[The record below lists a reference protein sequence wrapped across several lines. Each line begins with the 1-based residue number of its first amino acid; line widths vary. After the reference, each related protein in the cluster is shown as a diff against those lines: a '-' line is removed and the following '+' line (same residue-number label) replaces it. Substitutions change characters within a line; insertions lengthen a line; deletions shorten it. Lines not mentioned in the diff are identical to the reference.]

1 MGLYVVQCG
10 NTNFSQAAV
19 ILKDLKMSE
28 DHFDEFEHYNF
39 DQEKNMMSGHSGKQR
54 TKKES
59 EQHQNWQNPAGHER
73 KIATKLMN
81 AERTRKLKIKPDKE
95 TSSIFKDLWKKFTR
109 NQKTSINSNVFP
121 FLIPTI

>member
-1 MGLYVVQCG
+1 MGSHILYVVQCG
-10 NTNFSQAAV
+10 NTNFSQTAV
-19 ILKDLKMSE
+19 NLKDLKMSE

-81 AERTRKLKIKPDKE
+81 AEK
-95 TSSIFKDLWKKFTR
+95 
-109 NQKTSINSNVFP
+109 NQKTKIKLDKATNRIFRFVDV
-121 FLIPTI
+121 